1 MTDWSDIPVAMNGGD
16 TLTLDQWRGKV
27 VLVVNVASKCGL
39 TPQYEGLEALYRDKH
54 DAGLEIL
61 GVPSNDFLGQ
71 EPGNDA
77 EIAEFCQ
84 LTYDVTFPLASKT
97 PVSGPD
103 RHPLYSALIAAIPD
117 TPGAE
122 ARRAK
127 LSAKGIPV
135 NQPPEVQWNF
145 EKFLIGRDGT
155 LVARFA
161 PDTKPDDP
169 AFLQAIDDAL
179 GQAADR

>member
-1 MTDWSDIPVAMNGGD
+1 MTDWSDIPIVMNGGD

-27 VLVVNVASKCGL
+27 VLVINVASKCGL
-39 TPQYEGLEALYRDKH
+39 TPQYEGLEALYRQKH

-71 EPGNDA
+71 EPGSDA

-103 RHPLYSALIAAIPD
+103 RHPLYSALIAEIPD
-117 TPGAE
+117 T
-122 ARRAK
+122 
-127 LSAKGIPV
+127 
-135 NQPPEVQWNF
+135 PEVQWNF
-145 EKFLIGRDGT
+145 EKFLIGRDGA
-155 LVARFA
+155 VAARFA

-169 AFLQAIDDAL
+169 AFVQAIDDAL
-179 GQAADR
+179 AQAADR